1 MKPLLIAACVAALA
15 PLGTPAF
22 AGGLTA
28 EAVNAASPDAAA
40 KDDRARLAKA
50 QVLLDR
56 ARFSPGVID
65 GRDGDNF
72 RGALA
77 AFEAANGLKADGKLD
92 AAAFAKL
99 TEETSA
105 PAIAPYTIRA
115 EDVKGPFTP
124 EIPDKIEKQAELPR
138 LGYRNPVELIA
149 ERFHM
154 DADLLLELNP
164 DKTFD
169 KAGEAIVVA
178 NVRADERRDDRK
190 GKAAKIEVLKGDR
203 RVRALAEDGTLLA
216 TYPASIGSDEKPAP
230 SGTLKVVGVARNPD
244 YTYDPEYKFKGVDR
258 PLRGFLR
265 HPRHPGAGQGRQD
278 RLARLRAAHQ
288 LGRRGPRLHGAERDP
303 GKLSRVTGTSAA
315 ATLRSASHST
325 ISTTL

>member
-28 EAVNAASPDAAA
+28 EAVNAASPEAAA

-77 AFEAANGLKADGKLD
+77 VFEAANGLKADGKLD

-99 TEETSA
+99 TEDTSA

-124 EIPDKIEKQAELPR
+124 EIPDKMEKQAELPR

-244 YTYDPEYKFKGVDR
+244 YTYDPEYKFKGVKAKEKFT
-258 PLRGFLR
+258 LK
-265 HPRHPGAGQGRQD
+265 PGPNNPVGTVWIDLSEDSYGI
-278 RLARLRAAHQ
+278 
-288 LGRRGPRLHGAERDP
+288 HGTPEPDKV
-303 GKLSRVTGTSAA
+303 GKT
-315 ATLRSASHST
+315 ASHGCVRLTNWDAEDLAFMVRNGIPVSFRE
-325 ISTTL
+325 

>member
-28 EAVNAASPDAAA
+28 EAVNAATPEAAA
-40 KDDRARLAKA
+40 KDERAHLAKA

-124 EIPDKIEKQAELPR
+124 EIPDKMEKQAELPR

-244 YTYDPEYKFKGVDR
+244 YTYDPEYKFKGVKAKEKFT
-258 PLRGFLR
+258 LK
-265 HPRHPGAGQGRQD
+265 PGPNNPVGTVWIDLSEDSYGI
-278 RLARLRAAHQ
+278 
-288 LGRRGPRLHGAERDP
+288 HGTPEPDKV
-303 GKLSRVTGTSAA
+303 GKT
-315 ATLRSASHST
+315 ASHGCVRLTNWDAEDLAFMVRNGIPVSFRE
-325 ISTTL
+325 

>member
-28 EAVNAASPDAAA
+28 EAVNAASPEAAA

-124 EIPDKIEKQAELPR
+124 EIPDKMEKQAELPR

-244 YTYDPEYKFKGVDR
+244 YTYDPEYKFKGVKAKEKFT
-258 PLRGFLR
+258 LK
-265 HPRHPGAGQGRQD
+265 PGPNNPVGTVWIDLSEDSYGI
-278 RLARLRAAHQ
+278 
-288 LGRRGPRLHGAERDP
+288 HGTPEPDKV
-303 GKLSRVTGTSAA
+303 GKT
-315 ATLRSASHST
+315 ASHGCVRLTNWDAEDLAFMVRNGIPVSFRE
-325 ISTTL
+325 